1 MVAEIMKGLNKF
13 FSQFGTAYIETS
25 VPESAEFPYITYK
38 CGSEDWNNKALISCS
53 IYSKSSSY
61 VELSEIAE
69 KILDSA
75 RDGAIINVD
84 GGYLCIYLGAP
95 EFQIVPNT
103 DYNIRQGYINFVVHC
118 EVR

>member
-1 MVAEIMKGLNKF
+1 MVVEIMKGLKKF

-61 VELSEIAE
+61 LELSEIAE
-69 KILDSA
+69 KILHSA

-84 GGYLCIYLGAP
+84 GGYLCIYLGEP

>member
-1 MVAEIMKGLNKF
+1 MVAEIMKGLNQF

-61 VELSEIAE
+61 LELSEIAE
-69 KILDSA
+69 KILDSV
-75 RDGAIINVD
+75 RDGAIINVE
-84 GGYLCIYLGAP
+84 GGYLCIYLGEP

-103 DYNIRQGYINFVVHC
+103 DYNLRQGYIHFVVHC

>member
-84 GGYLCIYLGAP
+84 GGYLCIYLGEP
-95 EFQIVPNT
+95 EFQIVPNA

>member
-1 MVAEIMKGLNKF
+1 MVVEIMKGLNQF
-13 FSQFGTAYIETS
+13 FNQFGKAYIETS

-61 VELSEIAE
+61 LELSEIAE

-75 RDGAIINVD
+75 RDGAIINID
-84 GGYLCIYLGAP
+84 GGYLCIYLGEP

>member
-1 MVAEIMKGLNKF
+1 MVVEIMKGLKKF

-38 CGSEDWNNKALISCS
+38 CGSEDWKNKALISCS

-61 VELSEIAE
+61 LELSEIAE

-84 GGYLCIYLGAP
+84 GGYLCIYLGEP

>member
-1 MVAEIMKGLNKF
+1 MVVEIMKGLKKF

-75 RDGAIINVD
+75 RDGAIINVN
-84 GGYLCIYLGAP
+84 GGYLCIYLGEP

>member
-1 MVAEIMKGLNKF
+1 MVVEIMKGLNQF

-75 RDGAIINVD
+75 RDGAIINID
-84 GGYLCIYLGAP
+84 GGYLCIYLGEP
-95 EFQIVPNT
+95 EFQIIPNA
-103 DYNIRQGYINFVVHC
+103 DYDIRQGYINFVVHC

>member
-1 MVAEIMKGLNKF
+1 MVVEIMKGLKKF

-38 CGSEDWNNKALISCS
+38 CGSEDWKNKALISCS

-69 KILDSA
+69 RILDSA
-75 RDGAIINVD
+75 RDGAIINVE
-84 GGYLCIYLGAP
+84 GGYLCIYLGEP

>member
-38 CGSEDWNNKALISCS
+38 CGSEDWKNKALISCS

-75 RDGAIINVD
+75 RDGAIISVD
-84 GGYLCIYLGAP
+84 GGYLCIYSGEP

>member
-1 MVAEIMKGLNKF
+1 MVAEIMKGLNQF

-38 CGSEDWNNKALISCS
+38 CGSEDWSNKALISCS

-61 VELSEIAE
+61 LELSEIAE

-75 RDGAIINVD
+75 RNGAIINVD
-84 GGYLCIYLGAP
+84 GGYLCIYLGEP

>member
-13 FSQFGTAYIETS
+13 FSQFGMAYIETS

-61 VELSEIAE
+61 LELSEIAE

-84 GGYLCIYLGAP
+84 GGYLCIYLGEP
-95 EFQIVPNT
+95 EFQIVPNA

>member
-38 CGSEDWNNKALISCS
+38 CGSEDWKNKALISCS

-61 VELSEIAE
+61 LELSEIAE

-75 RDGAIINVD
+75 RNGAIINVD
-84 GGYLCIYLGAP
+84 GGYLCIYLGEP
-95 EFQIVPNT
+95 EFQIVPNA
-103 DYNIRQGYINFVVHC
+103 DYNIRQGYINLVVHC

>member
-1 MVAEIMKGLNKF
+1 MVAEIMKGLKQF

-38 CGSEDWNNKALISCS
+38 CGSENWNNKALISCS

-69 KILDSA
+69 RILDSA
-75 RDGAIINVD
+75 RNGAIINVN
-84 GGYLCIYLGAP
+84 GGYLCIYLGEP

>member
-1 MVAEIMKGLNKF
+1 MVAEIMKGLNQF

-25 VPESAEFPYITYK
+25 VPEGTEFPYITYK
-38 CGSEDWNNKALISCS
+38 CGSEDWKNKALISCS

-61 VELSEIAE
+61 KEVSEIAE

-75 RDGAIINVD
+75 RDGVIID
-84 GGYLCIYLGAP
+84 IEGGYLCIYLGEP

-103 DYNIRQGYINFVVHC
+103 DYNIRQGYINLVVHC
-118 EVR
+118 EVI

>member
-1 MVAEIMKGLNKF
+1 MVVEIMKGLNQF

-25 VPESAEFPYITYK
+25 VPESTVFPYITSK
-38 CGSEDWNNKALISCS
+38 CGREDWNNKALISCS

-75 RDGAIINVD
+75 RDGAIINID
-84 GGYLCIYLGAP
+84 GGYLCIYLGEP

>member
-61 VELSEIAE
+61 LELSEIAE

-75 RDGAIINVD
+75 RDGAIINVN
-84 GGYLCIYLGAP
+84 GGYLCIYLGEP

-103 DYNIRQGYINFVVHC
+103 NYDIRQGYINFVVHC

>member
-61 VELSEIAE
+61 LELSEIAE

-84 GGYLCIYLGAP
+84 GGYLCIYLGEP
-95 EFQIVPNT
+95 EFQIVPNA

>member
-1 MVAEIMKGLNKF
+1 MVVEIMKGLNQF

-69 KILDSA
+69 KILDSV
-75 RDGAIINVD
+75 RDGAIISVD
-84 GGYLCIYLGAP
+84 GGYLCIYLGEP

>member
-1 MVAEIMKGLNKF
+1 MVAEIMKGLNQF

-75 RDGAIINVD
+75 RNGAIINVD
-84 GGYLCIYLGAP
+84 GGYLCIYLGEP
-95 EFQIVPNT
+95 EFQIIPNA
-103 DYNIRQGYINFVVHC
+103 DYDIRQGYINFVVHC

>member
-1 MVAEIMKGLNKF
+1 MVAEIMKGLNKC
-13 FSQFGTAYIETS
+13 FSQFGKAYIETS

-38 CGSEDWNNKALISCS
+38 CGSEDWKNKALISCS

-84 GGYLCIYLGAP
+84 GGYLCIYLGEP

>member
-25 VPESAEFPYITYK
+25 VPESAKFPYITYK
-38 CGSEDWNNKALISCS
+38 CGSEDWKNKALISCS

-75 RDGAIINVD
+75 RDGAIISVD
-84 GGYLCIYLGAP
+84 
-95 EFQIVPNT
+95 
-103 DYNIRQGYINFVVHC
+103 
-118 EVR
+118 VRTPSVATFSFNQVTAEEYVGV

>member
-1 MVAEIMKGLNKF
+1 MVAEIMKGLNQF
-13 FSQFGTAYIETS
+13 FSHFGTAYIETS

-75 RDGAIINVD
+75 RDGAIINVN
-84 GGYLCIYLGAP
+84 GGYLCIYLGEP

>member
-75 RDGAIINVD
+75 RDGAIINID
-84 GGYLCIYLGAP
+84 GGYLCIYLGEP
-95 EFQIVPNT
+95 EFQIIPNT
-103 DYNIRQGYINFVVHC
+103 DYNIRQGYINFIVHC

>member
-1 MVAEIMKGLNKF
+1 MVVEIMKGLNKF

-61 VELSEIAE
+61 LELSEIAE

-84 GGYLCIYLGAP
+84 GGYLCIYLGEP
-95 EFQIVPNT
+95 EFQIVPNA

>member
-1 MVAEIMKGLNKF
+1 MVTEIMNGLNTF
-13 FSQFGTAYIETS
+13 FKQFGEAYIETS
-25 VPESAEFPYITYK
+25 VPEGTKFPYITYK
-38 CGSEDWNNKALISCS
+38 CGSEDWKGKALISCS

-61 VELSEIAE
+61 KEVSEIAE

-75 RDGAIINVD
+75 RNGIIID
-84 GGYLCIYLGAP
+84 IKGGYLCIYLGEP

>member
-1 MVAEIMKGLNKF
+1 MVAEIMKGLNQF

-69 KILDSA
+69 RILDYA

-84 GGYLCIYLGAP
+84 GGYLCIYLGEP
-95 EFQIVPNT
+95 EFQIVPNA

>member
-1 MVAEIMKGLNKF
+1 MVAEIMKGLNQF

-38 CGSEDWNNKALISCS
+38 CGSEDWKNKALISCS

-61 VELSEIAE
+61 LELSEIAE

-75 RDGAIINVD
+75 RDGAIINID
-84 GGYLCIYLGAP
+84 GGYLCIYLGEP
-95 EFQIVPNT
+95 EFQIVPNA

>member
-1 MVAEIMKGLNKF
+1 MVVEIMKGLNKF

-61 VELSEIAE
+61 LELSEIAE

-84 GGYLCIYLGAP
+84 GGYLCIYLGEP

>member
-1 MVAEIMKGLNKF
+1 MVAEIMKGLNQF

-25 VPESAEFPYITYK
+25 VPESAVFPYITYK

-61 VELSEIAE
+61 LELSEIAE
-69 KILDSA
+69 KILKSA
-75 RDGAIINVD
+75 RDGAIINVE
-84 GGYLCIYLGAP
+84 GGYLCIYLGEP

>member
-1 MVAEIMKGLNKF
+1 MVVEIMKGLKKF

-25 VPESAEFPYITYK
+25 VPESAKFPYITYK
-38 CGSEDWNNKALISCS
+38 CGSEDWKNKALISCS

-75 RDGAIINVD
+75 RDGAIINIE
-84 GGYLCIYLGAP
+84 GGYLCIYLGEP
-95 EFQIVPNT
+95 EFQIVPNA
-103 DYNIRQGYINFVVHC
+103 DYDIRQGYINFVVHC

>member
-1 MVAEIMKGLNKF
+1 MVVEIMKGLKKF

-38 CGSEDWNNKALISCS
+38 CGSEDWKNKALISCS

-61 VELSEIAE
+61 LELSEIAE

-75 RDGAIINVD
+75 RDGAIINID
-84 GGYLCIYLGAP
+84 GGYLCIFLGEP